1 MPVEIEAKMH
11 VKDIAKVR
19 CRLEELGATHE
30 GDVIEAN
37 TFLDTDDHALVASD
51 QGLRLRAKRPLA
63 GGETTFVITY
73 KGPRHYGELKTREEF
88 ELEVNSDDDAIKLF
102 DKLGYRKVLS
112 FQKKRRSYAIDGCLV
127 ELDEIPHLGTFVE
140 IEGPNDAAVMK
151 LREKIGLADHVMV
164 RASYAALLTS
174 WLQEKGRADRDIV
187 FIDQP
192 GTTFG

>member
-19 CRLEELGATHE
+19 CRLEELGARHE
-30 GDVIEAN
+30 GDVIEVN
-37 TFLDTDDHALVASD
+37 TFFDTEDHALVASD
-51 QGLRLRAKRPLA
+51 KGLRLRTKRPLA

-127 ELDEIPHLGTFVE
+127 ELDELPNLGTFVE

>member
-19 CRLEELGATHE
+19 RRLEELGAKHE
-30 GDVIEAN
+30 GDVIEVN
-37 TFLDTDDHALVASD
+37 TFFDTDDHALVASD
-51 QGLRLRAKRPLA
+51 KGLRLRTKRPLA

-88 ELEVNSDDDAIKLF
+88 ELKVNSDDDAIKLF

-112 FQKKRRSYAIDGCLV
+112 FQKKRRTYAIDGCLV
-127 ELDEIPHLGTFVE
+127 ELDELPYLGTFVE

-187 FIDQP
+187 FVDQP